1 MFTVSLLVHLP
12 SLVFFKVN
20 EMAMTCDITSY
31 IRYCGVEDLEN
42 TYFVSYEIIAKFVMY
57 IIPFIIM
64 SYCYLRI
71 VRSIWN
77 KYQLAS
83 LHNAY
88 NDTRRRQKVKVTQM
102 TVLVVLLFGICWGPL
117 HVIHLVGYLSG
128 SDKHKFNRPFH
139 TFCLCLAYSN
149 AALNP
154 FVYALTGRY
163 YREILHEACHSNR
176 FSKKRNSAM
185 PPTSTT
191 RAGVRR
197 QSVDMPFDPKS
208 LGVRRSSND
217 LTSRKMSDGRQ
228 DQLTSPL
235 SPTGRPNV
243 HEGSPLRISTEVDQ
257 DIINHRAEILRR
269 KYSLDDDFVWEYS
282 LREFIN
288 KHIYMYVCV
297 CLLAKVGDAIINRYS
312 RAFCLN
318 WFPLVT
324 KLLLR

>member
-1 MFTVSLLVHLP
+1 
-12 SLVFFKVN
+12 
-20 EMAMTCDITSY
+20 MAMTCDITSY

-197 QSVDMPFDPKS
+197 QSVDMPFDPKL

-269 KYSLDDDFVWEYS
+269 KYSLDDDFV
-282 LREFIN
+282 
-288 KHIYMYVCV
+288 
-297 CLLAKVGDAIINRYS
+297 
-312 RAFCLN
+312 
-318 WFPLVT
+318 
-324 KLLLR
+324 